1 MLPWTIV
8 LALLGLILLFAE
20 ILMPGF
26 GLFGILGGIS
36 LLAALVLTYRIYGLL
51 AFLAMLALV
60 VALFFVMIAIAKKSG
75 LYNKVILKDRQE
87 TQDFDETIL
96 QGLLGQTGLTQTTL
110 RPFGVADFGGK
121 NFDVCS
127 QGDFIGRGERVQVV
141 QITGKTVTVR
151 ACGENQ

>member
-51 AFLAMLALV
+51 AFLVMLALV

-75 LYNKVILKDRQE
+75 LYHLHPFSSVDKIALRTNVEIFPAEICNAERPQCRLRQPC
-87 TQDFDETIL
+87 L
-96 QGLLGQTGLTQTTL
+96 
-110 RPFGVADFGGK
+110 P
-121 NFDVCS
+121 
-127 QGDFIGRGERVQVV
+127 
-141 QITGKTVTVR
+141 
-151 ACGENQ
+151 

>member
-87 TQDFDETIL
+87 TQDFDET
-96 QGLLGQTGLTQTTL
+96 
-110 RPFGVADFGGK
+110 
-121 NFDVCS
+121 
-127 QGDFIGRGERVQVV
+127 
-141 QITGKTVTVR
+141 
-151 ACGENQ
+151 EN